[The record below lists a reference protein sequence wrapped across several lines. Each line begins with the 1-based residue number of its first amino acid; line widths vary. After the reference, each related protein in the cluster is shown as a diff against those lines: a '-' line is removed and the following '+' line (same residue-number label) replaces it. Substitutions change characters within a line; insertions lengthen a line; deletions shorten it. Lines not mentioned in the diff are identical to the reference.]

1 MSQGTIVVV
10 NMVSAGLGVLFAL
23 SAVWRAKDPDG
34 RSTGLYLL
42 ARSAGLLFLAAAPL
56 VFPSRYLLL
65 AATGMM
71 LLVQGADGLVGLCRR
86 SVLSTVGPFCLAAL
100 HGICLAQLL

>member
-10 NMVSAGLGVLFAL
+10 SMVSAGLGVLFAL

-65 AATGMM
+65 AATGAL
-71 LLVQGADGLVGLCRR
+71 LLVQGAGGRVGLGRW

-100 HGICLAQLL
+100 HGICLMQLL

>member
-10 NMVSAGLGVLFAL
+10 SMVSAGLGVVFAL

-65 AATGMM
+65 TTTGAM

-100 HGICLAQLL
+100 HGICLMQLL